1 MKTVRPGRSSR
12 APSLPGGRTLF
23 TVLVSVAVAG
33 ALVVAVAG
41 KRQEFVVGITGAAAW
56 VIAAAVALQL
66 VALLARSEAW
76 LACVRAAGGSVGR
89 RRLYRASSMGFV
101 GSLLSNHLAVAARI
115 AALRRSAPVESPRVP
130 ALIAAE
136 VPILVVEG
144 ALAALASFT
153 LVGPL
158 GLPWW
163 APAGCVIAVLSL
175 SAGLRSLALRKVRGL
190 WSGLAVM
197 RTFADGGP
205 LLGLVLVAVF
215 AQIARNWLVLHAVGV
230 DASVF
235 DAAAVLIAMVT
246 LAQLP
251 IGPSVGAASAVLILG
266 PQGVAAVAAAG
277 VLLTAT
283 GTAGGFLFAAWA
295 GADSAFGERARAALR
310 RLRGVVRPASAS
322 GDALARV
329 LSALPVHRRRVVEIA
344 YFGGLSHIQIARA
357 APLPLAGG

>member
-1 MKTVRPGRSSR
+1 MKTLTLGRLYRP
-12 APSLPGGRTLF
+12 PSLPRGRTLL
-23 TVLVSVAVAG
+23 TVLLSVTVAG

-41 KRQEFVVGITGAAAW
+41 KRDEFVAGITGAAAW
-56 VIAAAVALQL
+56 IIVAAVVLQL

-76 LACVRAAGGSVGR
+76 LGCVSAAGGSVGR

-115 AALRRSAPVESPRVP
+115 AALRRSAPADSPRVP

-136 VPILVVEG
+136 VPILTVEA

-163 APAGCVIAVLSL
+163 VPAACVIVVLSL
-175 SAGLRSLALRKVRGL
+175 SAGLRSLALRKMRGL

-197 RTFADGGP
+197 KTVADGGP
-205 LLGLVLVAVF
+205 LIGLVLVAVF

-230 DASVF
+230 DASIF

-295 GADSAFGERARAALR
+295 GADSAFGGRARSALR
-310 RLRGVVRPASAS
+310 RLRAGVRPASPS

-329 LSALPVHRRRVVEIA
+329 LSTLPLHRRRAVEIA